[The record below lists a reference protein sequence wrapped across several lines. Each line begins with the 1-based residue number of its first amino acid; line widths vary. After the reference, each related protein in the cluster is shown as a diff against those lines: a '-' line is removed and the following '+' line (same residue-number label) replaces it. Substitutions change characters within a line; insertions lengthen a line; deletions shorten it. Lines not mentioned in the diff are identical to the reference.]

1 VTLFRL
7 DGRTVAVIGAGSG
20 IGAAAALECAA
31 QGARVVCLD
40 LDGAAAERTAEE
52 IERAG
57 ALARPGGAK
66 GGSDTA
72 SWAALDLGDSR
83 SVDAALAAIDRGH
96 DGLDGLVCTPA
107 INVRK
112 PIAQLDDREVDRVVD
127 LNLKGTFWAL
137 RAAARSMRA
146 RGKGSI
152 VVLSSIRSQVVE
164 PGQGIYAA
172 TKAGVVQLARALAAE
187 LGGRGVRVNA
197 VAPGV
202 VETPLTG
209 QIRAQPAWYDA
220 YARKSALGR
229 WATPR
234 EIAGP
239 IVFLLSD
246 AASYVTGTVL
256 FVDGGW
262 TAVDG
267 RFDPPGMDL

>member
-1 VTLFRL
+1 MVTTMREASLFRL

-31 QGARVVCLD
+31 HGARVVCLD
-40 LDGAAAERTAEE
+40 VSAAGAEATAQAINRAHSGAAA
-52 IERAG
+52 
-57 ALARPGGAK
+57 
-66 GGSDTA
+66 S
-72 SWAALDLGDSR
+72 SAALDLTQSR
-83 SVDAALAAIDRGH
+83 SVDEAIGAIDAGG
-96 DGLDGLVCTPA
+96 GLDGLVCTPG

-112 PIAQLDDREVDRVVD
+112 PIAVLADDEVERVLDV
-127 LNLKGTFWAL
+127 NLKGTFWAM
-137 RAAARSMRA
+137 RAAARVMRP

-172 TKAGVVQLARALAAE
+172 TKAGLVQLARTLASE
-187 LGGRGVRVNA
+187 LGARGVRVNA

-209 QIRAQPAWYDA
+209 PIRSQPSWYEA

-262 TAVDG
+262 TAIDG
-267 RFDPPGMDL
+267 RFEPPGMDL